1 VRRGDDGFA
10 MSSPLALASAA
21 AVALAG
27 VAFLFTDREEA
38 VSERAAV
45 VSAPVTVQEPVT
57 LKATKKAKP
66 RVDRSDIYVDV
77 YNNSNVSGL
86 AGRTADRI
94 AGAGWQVVGS
104 DNWYG
109 TIPSTTIYY
118 PEKFQDAA
126 KLLSKDLG
134 IERVKPA
141 VDPMAMDR
149 LTLILTSDF
158 S

>member
-1 VRRGDDGFA
+1 MRRDEAGFA

-21 AVALAG
+21 VVALAG
-27 VAFLFTDREEA
+27 VAFLVTDRAEEA
-38 VSERAAV
+38 PVRAAV
-45 VSAPVTVQEPVT
+45 VSAPVVQEPVRI
-57 LKATKKAKP
+57 KATKKPK
-66 RVDRSDIYVDV
+66 RSVSRSDIYVDV
-77 YNNSNVSGL
+77 YNNSNVTGL
-86 AGRTADRI
+86 AGRTSERI

-118 PEKFQDAA
+118 PEKFFEAA

-141 VDPMAMDR
+141 VDPMSIDR